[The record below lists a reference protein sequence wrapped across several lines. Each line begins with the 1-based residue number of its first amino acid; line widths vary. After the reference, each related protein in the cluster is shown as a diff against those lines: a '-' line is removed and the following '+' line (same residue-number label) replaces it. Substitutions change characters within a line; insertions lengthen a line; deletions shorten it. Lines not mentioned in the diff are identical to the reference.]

1 MAINIQKYDVRLVKE
16 EGKRYELNKKVHKPE
31 AAHKIFVEV
40 LQLDK
45 RAQEIFSIITLD
57 IKSKLLG
64 IFEVSK
70 GNLNSSIV
78 HPRNVYQRAILQNAA
93 AIVMAH
99 NHPSGDPKPSDIDI
113 KITKQ
118 IISAGEIL
126 GIEVMDHIIVGD
138 KYNFVSMREKGLI

>member
-1 MAINIQKYDVRLVKE
+1 MAVNIQKYDVRLVKE
-16 EGKRYELNKKVHKPE
+16 EGSRYELDKKVHKPE

-45 RAQEIFSIITLD
+45 RAQEVFSIITLD
-57 IKSKLLG
+57 IKSKLKG
-64 IFEVSK
+64 VFEVSK

-78 HPRNVYQRAILQNAA
+78 HPRNVFQRAILQNAA